1 MGLLSPF
8 PPLFHLIL
16 LYFMI
21 MAVRSTKVVILNTST
36 TINELRWPIF
46 PDSSDGWTEET
57 VSDGGS
63 NLRTFVT
70 CNLEADFP
78 KSWLFMPRI
87 DRRNTN
93 GSTRIQMLVKYS
105 LRKCELTNPVRGENC
120 KQSIDV
126 FVRQYKGERGWG
138 ERVETSSFREED
150 WSIKTVLHPK
160 PGSDQLE
167 MTVSDHSI
175 DYTWEEGDRGIYFA
189 FVDTGA
195 CSSLMN
201 IEVSYKMCEEAISSL
216 THWNQTAPDP
226 KNHNYV
232 PVNGLCVENSEPEVV
247 GRLPRANCKSDGS
260 WDVIDGC
267 VCKAGFKHVD
277 GACKKCPYNQYSNRN
292 KESCLSCPRRSN
304 SNLERTKCECETG
317 FYRLEDSNDQACFG
331 MPSKVQHLRVSSHG
345 QKKVDLEWERPL
357 DDGGL
362 PSMEY
367 VVHCVECRERVNATV
382 REGGATITGLEPNTN
397 YRFTVTA
404 TNQMSSRRSL
414 SVEGEEVI
422 VRTTGLSPHQV
433 KGIRA
438 PQILDETGGLFGLE
452 LEWDPIPRAKNPV
465 TYQIE
470 QLNESTGQKV
480 QLTATE
486 EQTRIASLRRGEKY
500 TFRIR
505 ADADG
510 IGKWSKPFHYPARE
524 ETSGGTN
531 GNREMSGGEWKAFND
546 IPLWGL
552 IILIGLTA
560 IAFLLIFC
568 FVRRRSSQN
577 RKQMSDLDVL
587 DTYKQ
592 DTMTPDYNSGP
603 RPPFDLNE
611 SFKKNKLNAPLIPY
625 GDLHT
630 PKSAS
635 SQGAFSYGMPSHNRF
650 KPYVDPMAYED
661 PNQALT
667 EFACVIPPEAIRV
680 TAVIGGGEFGDVCK
694 ALLNTTMLRRM
705 DGVLTS
711 HSFDR
716 EMETV
721 ACKTLKAGSSSKA
734 MQDFLL
740 EASIMGQFSHPNV
753 VRLIGVVTKN
763 EPVMIVAEF
772 MSHGSLDQFLRS
784 RDARGDGMNMST
796 MLTMMN
802 GIAAGMKYLTEK
814 GFVHR
819 DLAARN
825 VLVDES
831 LTCKISDFGLSRG
844 VEKCVDQEY
853 TTNGGKIPVRWTAP
867 EAITHRKFTAAS
879 DVWSFG
885 VVMWEVCS
893 FGERPYWEWTNQKV
907 ISEIMAGY
915 RLPAPME
922 TPLALHR
929 IMLRCWQLERHDRP
943 TFAQLQ
949 STLERLSAQPELV
962 YLNESSGDSGGSS
975 SGEGRVT
982 SLVNLSNPYGS
993 VSVVGASHSFIP
1005 SPPSSAPPIA
1015 PPLDEFLRSLRL
1027 GHCFEKLMQ
1036 AGVNRCE
1043 TLARMNH
1050 LEMLACGLISEEYQR
1065 IREALSHLGMN
1076 PSYNSST
1083 SDRPPP
1089 PMRRRYADTVAT
1101 MPSRTGGRQRE
1112 DNGFFV

>member
-8 PPLFHLIL
+8 PPFLHLL
-16 LYFMI
+16 LLCFFFI
-21 MAVRSTKVVILNTST
+21 AVRSEKVVILNTST

-46 PDSSDGWTEET
+46 PDTSDGWTEET

-78 KSWLFMPRI
+78 KSWLIMPRI
-87 DRRNTN
+87 DRKTTN
-93 GSTRIQMLVKYS
+93 GSTRIQMTVKYS
-105 LRKCELTNPVRGENC
+105 LRKCELTNPARGDNC

-126 FVRQYKGERGWG
+126 YTRRYRGERGWG
-138 ERVETSSFREED
+138 VMVDAAMFRETE
-150 WSIKTVLHPK
+150 WEIKSVLHPK
-160 PGSDQLE
+160 PGSDQVE

-175 DYTWEEGDRGIYFA
+175 DYTWEEGDQGLYFA
-189 FVDTGA
+189 FLDSGA

-201 IEVSYKMCEEAISSL
+201 IEVSYNLCEETISSL
-216 THWNQTAPDP
+216 THWNQTAPYP
-226 KNHNYV
+226 ENHNYV
-232 PVNGLCVENSEPEVV
+232 AVNGICVENAEPDVV

-267 VCKAGFKHVD
+267 VCKGGFMHED
-277 GACKKCPYNQYSNRN
+277 GACTKCPYNKYSTRN
-292 KESCLSCPRRSN
+292 NKSCRSCPLRSN
-304 SNLERTKCECETG
+304 VNPEKTKCECESG
-317 FYRLEDSNDQACFG
+317 FYRMVHKNEEPCYG
-331 MPSKVQHLRVSSHG
+331 PPSTVQQLRVASYT
-345 QKKVDLEWERPL
+345 QKSVDLEWLTPK
-357 DDGGL
+357 DNGGIQ
-362 PSMEY
+362 SMAY
-367 VVHCVECRERVNATV
+367 GVECKTCPEGVNMSV
-382 REGGATITGLEPNTN
+382 NGEKATITGLQPETH
-397 YRFTVTA
+397 YVFRVTA
-404 TNQMSSRRSL
+404 SNQISSMYSL
-414 SVEGEEVI
+414 VAEGVEVS
-422 VRTTGLSPHQV
+422 VRTGPIANHQV
-433 KGIRA
+433 AGIRA
-438 PQILDETGGLFGLE
+438 PHSLDEQGDVFNLD
-452 LEWDPIPRAKNPV
+452 LEWDPIPSPKHSPT
-465 TYQIE
+465 TYQILQE
-470 QLNESTGQKV
+470 TKSTGQNTS
-480 QLTATE
+480 LTATRAN
-486 EQTRIASLRRGEKY
+486 TRIASLRVGENY

-510 IGKWSKPFHYPARE
+510 IGLWSEPFYYPPRE
-524 ETSGGTN
+524 ETSGAASGS
-531 GNREMSGGEWKAFND
+531 GEMSGDWRALHD
-546 IPLWGL
+546 IPLWGAA
-552 IILIGLTA
+552 ILVGMGA
-560 IAFLLIFC
+560 IAILMVLC
-568 FVRRRSSQN
+568 FVRRRRSQN

-635 SQGAFSYGMPSHNRF
+635 SHGAFSYGMPAHSRF

-694 ALLNTTMLRRM
+694 GQLNTTMLRRM
-705 DGVLTS
+705 DVVLGTNT
-711 HSFDR
+711 FDR

-721 ACKTLKAGSSSKA
+721 ACKTLKAGSSNKA

-753 VRLIGVVTKN
+753 VRLIGVVTQN

-772 MSHGSLDQFLRS
+772 MAHGSLDQFLRS
-784 RDARGDGMNMST
+784 RDARGDGMGIPS
-796 MLTMMN
+796 MLTMMS

-825 VLVDES
+825 VLVGEC

-922 TPLALHR
+922 TPVALHR
-929 IMLRCWQLERHDRP
+929 IMLRCWHLERHDRP

-949 STLERLSAQPELV
+949 ATLERLSAQPELV
-962 YLNESSGDSGGSS
+962 YLSESSGESGGSS
-975 SGEGRVT
+975 SGDGRVT
-982 SLVNLSNPYGS
+982 SMVNLSNPYGS
-993 VSVVGASHSFIP
+993 VSVVTPYIP
-1005 SPPSSAPPIA
+1005 APPSSAPPVA

-1027 GHCFEKLMQ
+1027 GHCFERLIQ
-1036 AGVNRCE
+1036 AGVTRCD

-1065 IREALSHLGMN
+1065 IRDALSHLGMG
-1076 PSYNSST
+1076 PSSYHPLSS

-1089 PMRRRYADTVAT
+1089 PMRRGYADTVAT

-1112 DNGFFV
+1112 ENGFFV